1 MEFTYKQAEYHAL
14 FHRESGRVR
23 FLKIILKLSL
33 LMDNFMCVYSV
44 FTVYVL
50 CVQCMCSVYSI
61 LLCVIYVWCVYS
73 RVFTVCA
80 LCVHCMCTV
89 CKCVYSLHTHLEARS
104 QPQLLFLTVLTP
116 LFSEAKFTESE
127 AHQIG

>member
-1 MEFTYKQAEYHAL
+1 MEFAYKQAEYHAL

-61 LLCVIYVWCVYS
+61 LLCVHICV
-73 RVFTVCA
+73 VC
-80 LCVHCMCTV
+80 L
-89 CKCVYSLHTHLEARS
+89 
-104 QPQLLFLTVLTP
+104 Q
-116 LFSEAKFTESE
+116 
-127 AHQIG
+127 